1 MSDSKKYLR
10 NGSISPLWQ
19 EAQYQKACEDHDMER
34 FSQFLNSLP
43 INYCSNVDEF
53 VDKQIEHTKQGNNMV
68 TIVKYPREVGNVYDE
83 LMSRYAFLEDVWDGE
98 DGVGTKIAKIVLETF

>member
-53 VDKQIEHTKQGNNMV
+53 VDKIYIGKINDETNTRDIEIKWNF
-68 TIVKYPREVGNVYDE
+68 E
-83 LMSRYAFLEDVWDGE
+83 
-98 DGVGTKIAKIVLETF
+98 